1 MSRRSNA
8 AAARRPDAP
17 VPVRGAGLG
26 PYDLRPEELSPI
38 ERKLG
43 TPGATTAETDAAYD
57 ALFARA
63 RACPEGYFA
72 VVPEGLEGDDD
83 DDP

>member
-8 AAARRPDAP
+8 AARRDPP
-17 VPVRGAGLG
+17 VPIHREGLG
-26 PYDLRPEELSPI
+26 PYDLRPEELSPV

-43 TPGATTAETDAAYD
+43 TPGATKAEIDAAYE

-63 RACPEGYFA
+63 RASPEGYFA

-83 DDP
+83 DP

>member
-1 MSRRSNA
+1 MSRRSNV

-17 VPVRGAGLG
+17 APVNRDGLG
-26 PYDLRPEELSPI
+26 PYDLRPEELSII

-43 TPGATTAETDAAYD
+43 TPGATKAEIDAAYE

-63 RACPEGYFA
+63 RASPEGYFA
-72 VVPEGLEGDDD
+72 VVPEGLEGDDND
-83 DDP
+83 DL